1 LLLPALC
8 DSAARKL
15 IEDEEVFPQMFVQ
28 AMGKSNPHAIRI
40 EGFRLAQCLLV
51 TFHCS
56 IR

>member
-1 LLLPALC
+1 LLPALC
-8 DSAARKL
+8 DSAARRL
-15 IEDEEVFPQMFVQ
+15 VEDEEVFPQMFVQ